1 MNATR
6 TLAVLTLV
14 LLPSIALAA
23 NATTAGNATTAVN
36 SATDRKITVED
47 PGVAAALRKSVG
59 TPAISEEV
67 AREFGP
73 LLYLDKKLT
82 PNESDLILELAGTTT
97 GKITITDP
105 RAQTF
110 EVPVLS
116 AGARDF
122 LSLFDPPELNSLW
135 LKGPVEMKKFVDV
148 TILNP
153 HIQPEVVNFFGMN
166 LYVSWRASVSMDNN
180 RYIRE
185 TLKAAVSQFRL
196 SGPETERRG
205 KALLYL
211 AMKDVDAAVSNAI
224 PNEIYLD
231 LRPTQPATN

>member
-6 TLAVLTLV
+6 ALAVLGLV
-14 LLPSIALAA
+14 LLPSFAVAA
-23 NATTAGNATTAVN
+23 NSATAVV

-47 PGVAAALRKSVG
+47 PAVAAALRKSVG
-59 TPAISEEV
+59 TQAISEEV

-82 PNESDLILELAGTTT
+82 PNESDLILELTGTTA

-135 LKGPVEMKKFVDV
+135 LQGPASMKKFVDV

-185 TLKAAVSQFRL
+185 TLRAAVNQFRA

-211 AMKDVDAAVSNAI
+211 AMKDVDAAVNNAI

-231 LRPTQPATN
+231 LRPTPQATN